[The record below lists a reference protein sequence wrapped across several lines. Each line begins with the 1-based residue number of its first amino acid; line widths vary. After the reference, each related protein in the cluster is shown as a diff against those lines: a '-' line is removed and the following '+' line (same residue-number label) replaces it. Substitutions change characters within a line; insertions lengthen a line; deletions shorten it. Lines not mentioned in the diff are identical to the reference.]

1 MNLKELLKSCKKDDI
16 KAQKELYERY
26 KDVLY
31 ILCLKYSRNKEEAED
46 ILHDSF
52 MIIFTSI
59 NQYKGN
65 GSFEGWM
72 KRIAINTAIA
82 SFKKNSTFNILLNE
96 EITKEVQIEETLI
109 ESVPLKE
116 ILNAIQQLPDRYR
129 MVFNLYELDGFSHKE
144 ISEMLDITEGTSK
157 SNLHRSK
164 IILKETLQ
172 KWSANSKN
180 RSYGN

>member
-1 MNLKELLKSCKKDDI
+1 MLKSCKKDDI
-16 KAQKELYERY
+16 NAQKELYDRY

-31 ILCLKYSRNKEEAED
+31 ILCLKYSRSKEEAED

-52 MIIFTSI
+52 MIIFTSL
-59 NQYKGN
+59 NKYKGK

-72 KRIAINTAIA
+72 KRIVINKAIT
-82 SFKKNSTFNILLNE
+82 SFKKASNFNVLLNE
-96 EITKEVQIEETLI
+96 EITGEVVIEESSI
-109 ESVPLKE
+109 KSIPLKE

-129 MVFNLYELDGFSHKE
+129 MVFNLYEMDGYSHNE
-144 ISEMLDITEGTSK
+144 ISKMLDITVGTSK

-164 IILKETLQ
+164 ILLRKRIKECNNNLNT
-172 KWSANSKN
+172 